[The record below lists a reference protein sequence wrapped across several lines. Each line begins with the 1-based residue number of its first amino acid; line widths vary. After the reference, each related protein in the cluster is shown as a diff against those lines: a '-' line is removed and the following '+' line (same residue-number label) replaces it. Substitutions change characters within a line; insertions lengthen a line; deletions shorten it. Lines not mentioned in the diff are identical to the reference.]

1 MSKSLACVVDANI
14 AAKLFVP
21 EPLSDKA
28 DVLFAHLADVNA
40 RLCVPDVFY
49 VEMGSVLLKLA
60 RNKWMTANDAALNLQ
75 TLMSLRLKRFATYD
89 LVVEAFRIGTANM
102 IAMYDAVYVT
112 LAARLGVPLITDDER
127 LAQAM
132 AHTEYDVRTLAEFE
146 FPAA

>member
-1 MSKSLACVVDANI
+1 MSNSLTCVIDANI

-28 DVLFAHLADVNA
+28 DALFAHLADVNA

-49 VEMGSVLLKLA
+49 VELGSVLLKLT
-60 RNKWMTANDAALNLQ
+60 RNKWLSANDAALNLQ
-75 TLMSLRLKRFATYD
+75 TLMSLRLKRFATFD
-89 LVVEAFRIGTANM
+89 LIADALRIGAANM

-112 LAARLGVPLITDDER
+112 LAARLGAPLITDDER

-132 AHTEYDVRTLAEFE
+132 AHTAYDVRTLAEFE